1 MSHCALR
8 LGPALAGLL
17 AGVAACAAPKAARTP
32 VRELNAP
39 PESASDHAAGSDAD
53 GGDTSTQAPHS
64 GGQQAPVEQPTDPTA
79 SHSQSS
85 DPSPAEPAEPELE
98 HESSLAVHGSLS
110 SWWRSRN
117 TAGAHDNDLRSVLT
131 LDLGD
136 PTQDAFSAHFLGQ
149 GTLDLDG
156 DSDDAVAG
164 LSDTY
169 DSALTGRL
177 YDAYVDFHA
186 IDGLERVRLGRQ
198 LDYETPELAWFDG
211 ALVAS
216 QEFSDLR
223 AQVGVYGGIPVH
235 PYESSPAGDTLIG
248 AYASAKPWQG
258 NRLRL
263 DWMHFEDE
271 RDDLEYSDD
280 LLGARAW
287 QRFGPSFAVEA
298 GYTRLGE
305 DDRDLRARA
314 TWSDS
319 DDDLTLEASWYQL
332 LEAQADLSLELDP
345 FYATLLELFPYSQ
358 ARLLASKGFSERLDL
373 QAGLDLRRVS
383 DEDDVGDFN
392 RDFERYFLRA
402 DLQDTLPAELEL
414 GAIGEVWVSD
424 GSDVETWG
432 FDLEREFGAD
442 LEASLGT
449 LYALYKF
456 DAAAQEERQ
465 DVRTWFLR
473 MRWKHS
479 QAFTFDAEYDYE
491 DSDGTDFH
499 TVRLGGTWRF

>member
-1 MSHCALR
+1 MSHCARR

-17 AGVAACAAPKAARTP
+17 ASVAACAAPKAARAP
-32 VRELNAP
+32 ARELDAP
-39 PESASDHAAGSDAD
+39 RGSASKQAEGVDSA
-53 GGDTSTQAPHS
+53 GGDDGMATAGEQPPTQET
-64 GGQQAPVEQPTDPTA
+64 QPVEAPA
-79 SHSQSS
+79 AQSETTEL
-85 DPSPAEPAEPELE
+85 EPADAPTME

-110 SWWRSRN
+110 TWWRSRN
-117 TAGAHDNDLRSVLT
+117 TPGAHDNDLRSVLA
-131 LDLGD
+131 LDIGD
-136 PTQDAFSAHFLGQ
+136 PTKDAYSAHVLGQ

-177 YDAYVDFHA
+177 YDAYVDLNA

-211 ALVAS
+211 AFAAS
-216 QEFSDLR
+216 EEFSELR

-235 PYESSPAGDTLIG
+235 PYESSPAGDALLG
-248 AYASAKPWQG
+248 AFASAKPWQG

-263 DWMHFEDE
+263 DWMHFQDE
-271 RDDLEYSDD
+271 RGEAEYEDD

-287 QRFGPSFAVEA
+287 QRFGPAFMLEA
-298 GYTRLGE
+298 GYTRLGQ

-314 TWSDS
+314 TWSDA

-332 LEAQADLSLELDP
+332 FEAQADLSLELDP

-358 ARLLASKGFSERLDL
+358 ARFLASKGFGERLDL
-373 QAGLDLRRVS
+373 QAGVDLRHVS

-402 DLQDTLPAELEL
+402 DLQDTLPAELDL
-414 GAIGEVWVSD
+414 GAIGEMWVSD

-432 FDLEREFGAD
+432 LDLEREFGAE

-449 LYALYKF
+449 LFALYKF
-456 DAAAQEERQ
+456 DAASQEEREN
-465 DVRTWFLR
+465 VRTWFLR
-473 MRWKHS
+473 LRWKRS
-479 QAFTFDAEYDYE
+479 KSTTFDAQYDFE